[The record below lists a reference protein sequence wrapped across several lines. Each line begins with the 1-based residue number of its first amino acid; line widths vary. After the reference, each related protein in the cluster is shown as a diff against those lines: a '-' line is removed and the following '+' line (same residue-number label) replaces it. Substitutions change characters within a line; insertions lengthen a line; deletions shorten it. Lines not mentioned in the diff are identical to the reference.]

1 MAEPVTVARPYAEAV
16 FKLAVEGNASGT
28 LAAWSDAIA
37 NIDGVV
43 ADSRVQA
50 CISDPK
56 ISAQQLEALVIG
68 VVGDKFPAQVEG
80 AARNFVQVLVQNSR
94 LNLMPLIRA
103 HFEALKREKE
113 GVLEAKIISA
123 LPMNDA
129 QVKALVAQLETK
141 YQRKVIAQVE
151 TDGSL
156 IGGVKIVVGDKVID
170 GTVRGKLDAMAAALT
185 H

>member
-1 MAEPVTVARPYAEAV
+1 MAEPVTIARPYAEAV
-16 FKLAVEGNASGT
+16 FKLAAEGNA
-28 LAAWSDAIA
+28 LPAWSDALA

-43 ADSRVQA
+43 ADSRVQT

-56 ISAQQLEALVIG
+56 VSTQQLEALVLG
-68 VVGDKFPAQVEG
+68 VVGDKLSG
-80 AARNFVQVLVQNSR
+80 DARNFVQVLVQNGR
-94 LNLMPLIRA
+94 LDLMPLIRT

-123 LPMNDA
+123 LKMDDA
-129 QVKALVAQLETK
+129 QVRQLVAQLETK

-151 TDGSL
+151 TDASL

-170 GTVRGKLDAMAAALT
+170 ATVRGKLDAMAAALVN
-185 H
+185 

>member
-1 MAEPVTVARPYAEAV
+1 MAEPVTIARPYAEAV
-16 FKLAVEGNASGT
+16 FKLAAESNA
-28 LAAWSDAIA
+28 LAAWADALA

-43 ADSRVQA
+43 ADARVQA

-56 ISAQQLEALVIG
+56 VSAQQLEALVLG
-68 VVGDKFPAQVEG
+68 VVGDKLSG
-80 AARNFVQVLVQNSR
+80 DARNFVQVLVQNSR
-94 LNLMPLIRA
+94 LELMPMIRS

-123 LPMNDA
+123 LAMDDA
-129 QVKALVAQLETK
+129 QVKQLVAQLETK
-141 YQRKVIAQVE
+141 YQRKVTAQVE
-151 TDGSL
+151 TDASL

-170 GTVRGKLDAMAAALT
+170 ATVRGKLDAMAAALT

>member
-1 MAEPVTVARPYAEAV
+1 MAEPVTIARPYAEAV
-16 FKLAVEGNASGT
+16 FKLASEGNA

-43 ADSRVQA
+43 ADTRVQA

-56 ISAQQLEALVIG
+56 VSTQQLEGLVLG
-68 VVGDKFPAQVEG
+68 VVGDKLSG
-80 AARNFVQVLVQNSR
+80 DARNFVQVLVQNGR
-94 LNLMPLIRA
+94 LDLMPLIRT

-123 LPMNDA
+123 LPLNDT
-129 QVKALVAQLETK
+129 QVKTLVAQLEAK
-141 YQRKVIAQVE
+141 YQRKVTAQVE
-151 TDGSL
+151 TDASL

-170 GTVRGKLDAMAAALT
+170 GTVRGKLDAMAAALVN
-185 H
+185 